1 MSNTQC
7 RLLLLVK
14 IIWITRTIQTTI
26 KSYLNQCAWARL
38 RTTSETAKWVWSFS
52 SCACLV
58 IYLEPKFDRRTLQHL
73 RFFLQQINE
82 RMLVIEYVLNKNVKP
97 LHSIGLTLSSL
108 WFWGIHFHLRFNT
121 ISIPVIHV
129 LSCFSCMWMA
139 VWIVTI
145 KLCVYVHVDINTK
158 MN

>member
-14 IIWITRTIQTTI
+14 IIWITRIIQTTI

-58 IYLEPKFDRRTLQHL
+58 IYLEPKFDIRTLQHL

-82 RMLVIEYVLNKNVKP
+82 RMLVIEYLLNKNVKP
-97 LHSIGLTLSSL
+97 LHSIGLTLSSEDT
-108 WFWGIHFHLRFNT
+108 FVKYCDSRASIFTWGLTPLAFQ
-121 ISIPVIHV
+121 SY
-129 LSCFSCMWMA
+129 LSCLASLVCEWQFEMS
-139 VWIVTI
+139 
-145 KLCVYVHVDINTK
+145 L
-158 MN
+158 